1 MAEIGGGIHN
11 DGLMIVANS
20 TVSTNV
26 AHDGGGIRSYNGYM
40 ILINTTL
47 SENTAN
53 FRGSGISGGGLSL
66 INSLIANDC
75 AGVSLSEG
83 GNIESPGSTCIQLW
97 QLQPTDQVNVSAEQ
111 LNLGPLADNGGPTET
126 HALLPGSVAIDRIP
140 EVDCVD
146 ADGQRLTTDQ
156 RGVARPQGN
165 ACDVGAFELEA
176 EP

>member
-1 MAEIGGGIHN
+1 LI
-11 DGLMIVANS
+11 LTNS
-20 TVSTNV
+20 TVSTNTGD
-26 AHDGGGIRSYNGYM
+26 DGGGIRSNYGNM
-40 ILINTTL
+40 ILINTSV

-53 FRGSGISGGGLSL
+53 FRGGGISGGVTL

-75 AGVSLSEG
+75 AGVSWSEG

-97 QLQPTDQVNVSAEQ
+97 QLQPTDQVNVTAEQ

-146 ADGQRLTTDQ
+146 ADGEPLTKDQ

-165 ACDVGAFELEA
+165 ACDVGAFELEVV
-176 EP
+176 P